1 MSFKDDYP
9 LLDDHFH
16 VFRAVKYDKLMQMFY
31 RFKTGVIYIGGA
43 WCKNCQAIISI
54 LNQTAKKNKIRT
66 IKCFDPRFVS
76 VFKEEVDMR
85 DCLDLETK
93 LNYYYLIEKLGFKS
107 DVLVQ
112 DTLIPRL
119 PIPAVIGVKNGVC
132 VGIITDE
139 YVLDEKGLHVE
150 GSEEDLSVA
159 YEEKLTE
166 LFKKVKAKE

>member
-16 VFRAVKYDKLMQMFY
+16 VFRVVKYDKLMQMFY
-31 RFKTGVIYIGGA
+31 KFKTGVIYVGGA

-54 LNQTAKKNKIRT
+54 LNRTAKKNKIRT

-93 LNYYYLIEKLGFKS
+93 LNYYYLIEKLGYKNET
-107 DVLVQ
+107 LVQ
-112 DTLIPRL
+112 DTFIPR
-119 PIPAVIGVKNGVC
+119 ISVPAVIGIKNGVC
-132 VGIITDE
+132 IGVIEDE
-139 YVLDEKGLHVE
+139 YILENDILHIE
-150 GSEEDLSVA
+150 GSTEDKKEEYV
-159 YEEKLTE
+159 EKLNN
-166 LFKKVKAKE
+166 LFQKVKA